1 MPDEA
6 MHDDVTAV
14 QDFPTL
20 AREIARTGKA
30 QVFRDN
36 GAALVVVSP
45 AHPVKRRAKRTPTP
59 EAIEAALAAAG
70 SWKGLVDP
78 EEFKRQRR
86 QLQIDDKP
94 IRTL

>member
-1 MPDEA
+1 MPREA
-6 MHDDVTAV
+6 MYNDVTAV
-14 QDFPTL
+14 QDFPRL

-36 GAALVVVSP
+36 GEALVVVSP
-45 AHPVKRRAKRTPTP
+45 ARPVKRHAAKTPTAK
-59 EAIEAALAAAG
+59 AIEAALAAAG

-78 EEFKRQRR
+78 EEFKRQRQ

-94 IRTL
+94 VRNL